1 MADEE
6 HLRILAQGVSVW
18 NQWRKQHPEVEPDLA
33 GLLVH
38 EVIPPGRLG
47 IDLSRADFRNAN
59 LDGADL
65 YNTWLLEADFSGAR
79 ASEAGFGE
87 VTAGSAKFVD
97 ANLDG
102 ANFMRAHLPFADF
115 TGANLRAA
123 KFYGACLDE
132 ASLNNHKELAG
143 AWFEDASFRKAKLSG
158 SDLSGANLRG
168 ASLLHADLT
177 HASLRAADLRECR
190 LVDTNIDGADFER
203 ALVHGASIWGLIG
216 VPARQDNLVISS
228 SDDAQVTVD
237 DLEVAQFI
245 YLLLNRE
252 KLRSVIQTMTS
263 RAVLILGRFTP
274 ERKVI
279 LDALA
284 NEVRKHQ
291 LLPIVFDFERA
302 TTRDFTETIK
312 VLAGLSAFV
321 IADITDPKSVPLE
334 LQATVPDYQIPFV
347 PIIQEGQ
354 TPFGMFSDLGKY
366 PWVLKLVTYSSIDE
380 LTGGFRKA
388 ILDRAMK
395 KHQELMKKKTP
406 PELSMDAFQ
415 DD

>member
-6 HLRILAQGVSVW
+6 H
-18 NQWRKQHPEVEPDLA
+18 
-33 GLLVH
+33 
-38 EVIPPGRLG
+38 
-47 IDLSRADFRNAN
+47 
-59 LDGADL
+59 
-65 YNTWLLEADFSGAR
+65 
-79 ASEAGFGE
+79 
-87 VTAGSAKFVD
+87 
-97 ANLDG
+97 
-102 ANFMRAHLPFADF
+102 
-115 TGANLRAA
+115 
-123 KFYGACLDE
+123 
-132 ASLNNHKELAG
+132 
-143 AWFEDASFRKAKLSG
+143 
-158 SDLSGANLRG
+158 LRG
-168 ASLLHADLT
+168 ASLLHANLT

-284 NEVRKHQ
+284 NEVRKHK

-321 IADITDPKSVPLE
+321 IADITDPKSVRYE
-334 LQATVPDYQIPFV
+334 ERVKAGKATINGFSIADRKKNLQLAKEIVAFRTATTVEAINKSIANKGTLPAPPRVPRP
-347 PIIQEGQ
+347 
-354 TPFGMFSDLGKY
+354 
-366 PWVLKLVTYSSIDE
+366 
-380 LTGGFRKA
+380 
-388 ILDRAMK
+388 
-395 KHQELMKKKTP
+395 
-406 PELSMDAFQ
+406 
-415 DD
+415 